1 MKLAPLFLLTA
12 ALTAQSFDYDTHQPF
27 DVSCEDLSHRPDAEL
42 HGCGFTGPRGG
53 KVNLVYIRP
62 KNVRPPYA
70 GVIFQHGGGQSMTHY
85 LNEALILARAGVVSV
100 IPDAPSRRD
109 PPPSD
114 DDKLGPSEL
123 QTEVVITERR
133 MLDWL
138 LQQPGVDPKRIAYV
152 GHSYGGVAG
161 SFLSAVEPRFT
172 AFVLLGAVVPE
183 KDPDR
188 YLPHAHAPMLVQ
200 CARFDTDHN
209 VRGCPEVHR
218 LAGGPKRIVWYD
230 DDHYFTS
237 LEALRDRLAWLQQY
251 LRLKPLQPEIVQFL
265 NRPPA
270 R

>member
-200 CARFDTDHN
+200 CASLN
-209 VRGCPEVHR
+209 VSM
-218 LAGGPKRIVWYD
+218 A
-230 DDHYFTS
+230 TS
-237 LEALRDRLAWLQQY
+237 AARNNTTGSSATHAFSARAVTEALSPTASTHGGTGRRVRQ
-251 LRLKPLQPEIVQFL
+251 
-265 NRPPA
+265 RPRRRPTA
-270 R
+270 SCPDSTGS